1 MRVGII
7 GCGQLARM
15 MALAGIPM
23 GLKFSFVADHGEDTD
38 ISCVEGLGT
47 IVSWQPG
54 QSIDQLYNELQ
65 KPNVI
70 TVEKEQVDLNLL
82 QGLKQC
88 CEIRPAVDAI
98 AICKHRY
105 NEKQLLSK
113 LDIPHAAYTYNAP
126 PEDSAKTLGLPFVI
140 KSVDQGYD
148 GKNQWLIKT
157 QSDIDSFNQLGDIGS
172 YIAEE
177 WIPFEKEVSIIA
189 VRSASQEILYYP
201 LTENAHQNGILVR
214 SIAPAKQLKPELV
227 EAAQSYIRRI
237 MENENY
243 IGVLAME
250 CFVNDGKIIV
260 NELAPRV
267 HNSGHWTQSGS
278 LTCQF
283 ENHLRAISGLVLGS
297 VESLGFSGMINLLG
311 TKEAPIGSITGR
323 SKLHWYNKSSRPGR
337 KLGHINFLESRELDL
352 EEEMSKFDHLTPE

>member
-15 MALAGIPM
+15 MALAGIPL
-23 GLKFSFVADHGEDTD
+23 GLKFSFVADQGEDTD

-47 IVSWQPG
+47 IISWQPE
-54 QSIDQLYNELQ
+54 QSINQLYLDLLE
-65 KPNVI
+65 PSVI
-70 TVEKEQVDLNLL
+70 TVEKEQVDLDLL
-82 QGLKQC
+82 RQLNQH
-88 CEIRPAVDAI
+88 CEIRPAVNAVGV
-98 AICKHRY
+98 CKHRY
-105 NEKQLLSK
+105 NEKQLLSE

-126 PEDSAKTLGLPFVI
+126 PEDSEKKLGLPFVI

-157 QSDIDSFNQLGDIGS
+157 QDDIDSFNQLGDIGG

-177 WIPFEKEVSIIA
+177 WIPFEREVSIIA

-201 LTENAHQNGILVR
+201 LTENAHENGILVR
-214 SIAPAKQLKPELV
+214 SISPAKQLEPGLV
-227 EAAQSYIRRI
+227 DSAQSYIKRI
-237 MENENY
+237 MEKENY

-278 LTCQF
+278 VTCQF
-283 ENHLRAISGLVLGS
+283 ENHVRAVTGLALGS
-297 VESLGFSGMINLLG
+297 VDSLGFSGMINLLG
-311 TKEAPIGSITGR
+311 TKEPPMSSITSR
-323 SKLHWYNKSSRPGR
+323 SKLHWYNKAPRPGR
-337 KLGHINFLESRELDL
+337 KLGHINFLQSSEKDL
-352 EEEMSKFDHLTPE
+352 EDEMAAFSGQAT